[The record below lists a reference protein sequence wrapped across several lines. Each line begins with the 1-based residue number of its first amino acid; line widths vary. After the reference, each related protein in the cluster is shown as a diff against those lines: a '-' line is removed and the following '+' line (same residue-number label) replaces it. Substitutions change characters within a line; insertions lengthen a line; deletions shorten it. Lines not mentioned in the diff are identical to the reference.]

1 MTFSVALLELRAGD
15 VLVVRGPIQTPEMQ
29 AANFMRLKNLIPH
42 GVRIMFIPPE
52 VELSVLTK
60 AEIEEKAAAA

>member
-1 MTFSVALLELRAGD
+1 
-15 VLVVRGPIQTPEMQ
+15 MQ